1 LAVSKNPGCRVREPP
16 IDLQAFL
23 LKRPGCSDITLL
35 EQYVSDPAHGDGALA
50 HVAQPLVDRELF
62 FSSDPQRLI
71 EVAAAYQDVGD
82 PAHGDGALARV
93 AQPLEDWKQ
102 VFSENPQRLTCT
114 SSMVAILGRP
124 ARCRPDRSRKRRRRL
139 VP

>member
-1 LAVSKNPGCRVREPP
+1 
-16 IDLQAFL
+16 
-23 LKRPGCSDITLL
+23 
-35 EQYVSDPAHGDGALA
+35 VSDPAHGDGALA
-50 HVAQPLVDRELF
+50 HVAQPLVDQEF
-62 FSSDPQRLI
+62 FFPSDPQRLI

-114 SSMVAILGRP
+114 SSMALRSDLTAEQRAEALRIGRIGFASAG
-124 ARCRPDRSRKRRRRL
+124 ARGKAA
-139 VP
+139 